1 MVLTH
6 YELNEVFMH
15 YEIKVNAPDQ
25 CAVEA
30 LAECFWRARNDLW
43 RNSRKNAGK
52 INLINKAERLV
63 IPDGLDG
70 ALPDALVSSAT
81 YSSGGDEDFEDFL
94 AEVIASLES
103 VGSPH
108 VTVRRLTVRTVQ
120 AN

>member
-6 YELNEVFMH
+6 CELNEVSMH
-15 YEIKVNAPDQ
+15 YEIEVNAPDL

-30 LAECFWRARNDLW
+30 LAECFQRARNDLLH
-43 RNSRKNAGK
+43 NPRKNVGK

-63 IPDGLDG
+63 IPNGLDG
-70 ALPDALVSSAT
+70 ALPDALTSFAT
-81 YSSGGDEDFEDFL
+81 YSAGSDKDFEDFL
-94 AEVIASLES
+94 VEVIASLES

-108 VTVRRLTVRTVQ
+108 VMVRTVQ